1 MSILQ
6 NAKIMTKVL
15 APLVFMSVIAIASIL
30 YMSWHYRDAN
40 DRYSEFI
47 ASDNRATLL
56 LSQANTS
63 LHTAAYVAYKV
74 LAYDQQSPEMKQLLE
89 SYSSTTKTAI
99 ERLEAARARL
109 PEAAGDIDGMIAS
122 AHAIFAELDKA
133 IELETRSENAAAQIL
148 LAEQDI
154 AVNELRKT
162 LAGFI
167 DKNTAFIDEQSDRL
181 SAETNF
187 TIDTALAVLG
197 IVLFAAIAASLAI
210 TVYGITRPVNALRQ
224 RMLGLAEGETEMP
237 VFGLGRKD
245 EVGQMASAVAVFR
258 DNAIER
264 IRLEREAEKGRSLSE
279 SERLEREKQ
288 KVQEAA
294 TIQGAVDALAS
305 GLEHLSNG
313 DMTYRIE
320 QPFGLNLDGLRGNF
334 NTSMVKLQSTL
345 QRVEE
350 STRSINAGAQEMRS
364 GADDLARRTEQQ
376 AASVEETAAALEEI
390 TTAVKDSARRAEET
404 GALVARTRQGAE
416 RSGGVVRDAVEAMQL
431 IEKSSGEITSI
442 ISVID
447 EIAFQTNLLA
457 LNAGVEA
464 ARAGEAG
471 KGFAVVAQEVRE
483 LAQRS
488 AAAAKDIK
496 NLIGASSHQVQAGV
510 HKVRETGAALGMIAT
525 EVQEINRNVMA
536 IVEAAREQSIGLG
549 EINTAV
555 NAMDQ
560 GTQQNAA
567 MVEQTTAATHSL
579 STDVSALTQLLAQ
592 FKLHGRGAAPAAT
605 TQTAHVVTKASVP
618 RALVRKVANA
628 FSGSAAIAR
637 APQSDSWEE
646 F

>member
-15 APLVFMSVIAIASIL
+15 TPLIFMSVIAIASVL
-30 YMSWHYRDAN
+30 YLAWSYYKADES
-40 DRYSEFI
+40 YSAFVT
-47 ASDNRATLL
+47 SDNQATLL
-56 LSQANTS
+56 LSRANTS
-63 LHTAAYVAYKV
+63 MHTAAYVAYKV
-74 LAYDQQSPEMKQLLE
+74 LAYDGDSAEMPGLVK
-89 SYSSTTKTAI
+89 SYADNSKAAI
-99 ERLEAARARL
+99 ERFELAKARL
-109 PEAAGDIDGMIAS
+109 PEAARDIDGMIEKAR
-122 AHAIFAELDKA
+122 AIFAGLDKA
-133 IELETRSENAAAQIL
+133 VELGSRNEKDQSRAIL
-148 LAEQDI
+148 SEQDVAII
-154 AVNELRKT
+154 ALRKV
-162 LAGFI
+162 LGSFL
-167 DKNTAFIDEQSDRL
+167 DENTAAIDTESVAL
-181 SAETNF
+181 TMETKF
-187 TIDTALAVLG
+187 TIMISLAALGV
-197 IVLFAAIAASLAI
+197 VLFAALAASLAI
-210 TVYGITRPVNALRQ
+210 TVYGITRPVSALRQ
-224 RMLGLAEGETEMP
+224 RMLALAEGETQTP

-264 IRLEREAEKGRSLSE
+264 IRIEQEAEAGRSLSE
-279 SERLEREKQ
+279 SERLEREQQ
-288 KVQEAA
+288 KTQEAA
-294 TIQGAVDALAS
+294 TIQVAVDALAA
-305 GLEHLSNG
+305 GLQHLSNG

-364 GADDLARRTEQQ
+364 GADDLSRRTEQQ

-390 TTAVKDSARRAEET
+390 TTAVKDSARRAEEAGT
-404 GALVARTRQGAE
+404 LVARTREGAE
-416 RSGGVVRDAVEAMQL
+416 RSGVVVRDAVEAMQL
-431 IEKSSGEITSI
+431 IEKSSGEITNI

-496 NLIGASSHQVQAGV
+496 NLIGASSQQVQAGV
-510 HKVRETGAALGMIAT
+510 HKVRETGAALSTIST

-536 IVEAAREQSIGLG
+536 IVEAAREQSIGLA

-579 STDVSALTQLLAQ
+579 STDVSTLTQLLAQ
-592 FKLHGRGAAPAAT
+592 FKLNHLSVAVAAT
-605 TQTAHVVTKASVP
+605 P
-618 RALVRKVANA
+618 RAVDKPSPARTLAHKVASA
-628 FSGSAAIAR
+628 FSGSAALAK
-637 APQSDSWEE
+637 APQGESWEE

>member
-1 MSILQ
+1 MAGLKESYAENVKIAMERFEG
-6 NAKIMTKVL
+6 AKKSFPEGSADIQGFIETAKAIFPELDRAVEY
-15 APLVFMSVIAIASIL
+15 ASNNRNDEAIAILAKQDLEIIKLRKSIVAWL
-30 YMSWHYRDAN
+30 DKG
-40 DRYSEFI
+40 I
-47 ASDNRATLL
+47 ASVDAQSEQL
-56 LSQANTS
+56 
-63 LHTAAYVAYKV
+63 TAGAHF
-74 LAYDQQSPEMKQLLE
+74 
-89 SYSSTTKTAI
+89 TA
-99 ERLEAARARL
+99 
-109 PEAAGDIDGMIAS
+109 DMS
-122 AHAIFAELDKA
+122 
-133 IELETRSENAAAQIL
+133 
-148 LAEQDI
+148 
-154 AVNELRKT
+154 
-162 LAGFI
+162 
-167 DKNTAFIDEQSDRL
+167 
-181 SAETNF
+181 
-187 TIDTALAVLG
+187 LAVLG
-197 IVLFAAIAASLAI
+197 AVLLAAIAASLAV
-210 TVYGITRPVNALRQ
+210 TVYGITRPINALRQ
-224 RMLGLAEGETEMP
+224 RMLSLAEGETQHP
-237 VFGLGRKD
+237 VFGLTRKD
-245 EVGQMASAVAVFR
+245 EVGQMATAVAVFR

-264 IRLEREAEKGRSLSE
+264 IRLEQEAEAGRSLSE

-288 KVQEAA
+288 KAQEAA
-294 TIQGAVDALAS
+294 TIQHVVDELAG
-305 GLEHLSNG
+305 GLEQLSNG
-313 DMTYRIE
+313 NVTYRIQ
-320 QPFGLNLDGLRGNF
+320 QPFGLNLDGLRNNF
-334 NTSMVKLQSTL
+334 NGSMDKLQSTL

-390 TTAVKDSARRAEET
+390 TTAVKDSARRAEEAGT
-404 GALVARTRQGAE
+404 LVARTRDGAE
-416 RSGGVVRDAVEAMQL
+416 RSGVVVRDAVEAMQL
-431 IEKSSGEITSI
+431 IEKSSGEITNI

-510 HKVRETGAALGMIAT
+510 HKVRETGAALGTIAT

-536 IVEAAREQSIGLG
+536 IVEAAREQSIGLA

-592 FKLHGRGAAPAAT
+592 FKLQDRGAAPAAT
-605 TQTAHVVTKASVP
+605 IQSPHVVAKASAP

-628 FSGSAAIAR
+628 FSGSAALAQ
-637 APQSDSWEE
+637 APQGDSWEE

>member
-1 MSILQ
+1 
-6 NAKIMTKVL
+6 
-15 APLVFMSVIAIASIL
+15 
-30 YMSWHYRDAN
+30 
-40 DRYSEFI
+40 
-47 ASDNRATLL
+47 
-56 LSQANTS
+56 
-63 LHTAAYVAYKV
+63 
-74 LAYDQQSPEMKQLLE
+74 MKQLLE
-89 SYSSTTKTAI
+89 SYASTTKTAI
-99 ERLEAARARL
+99 ERLEKARTHLPAAAAEIDRMIAAAR
-109 PEAAGDIDGMIAS
+109 
-122 AHAIFAELDKA
+122 AIFAELDKA
-133 IELETRSENAAAQIL
+133 VELGARNENDAARII

-154 AVNELRKT
+154 AIIELRKM

-167 DKNTAFIDEQSDRL
+167 DANTASIDEQSMRL
-181 SAETNF
+181 SADANF
-187 TIDTALAVLG
+187 TIDIALASLA
-197 IVLFAAIAASLAI
+197 IVLLAAFLASLAI

-224 RMLGLAEGETEMP
+224 RMHGLADGETETP

-245 EVGQMASAVAVFR
+245 EVGQMAAAVAVFR

-264 IRLEREAEKGRSLSE
+264 IRLERDAEAGRSLSE
-279 SERLEREKQ
+279 KERLEREKQ
-288 KVQEAA
+288 KAHEAA
-294 TIQGAVDALAS
+294 TIQEAVDSLAS

-345 QRVEE
+345 QRAEE

-376 AASVEETAAALEEI
+376 AASVEQTAAALEEI
-390 TTAVKDSARRAEET
+390 TTAVKDSARRAEEAGT
-404 GALVARTRQGAE
+404 LVARTREGAE
-416 RSGGVVRDAVEAMQL
+416 RSGVVVRDAVEAMQL

-496 NLIGASSHQVQAGV
+496 HLIGASSHQVQAGV
-510 HKVRETGAALGMIAT
+510 QKVRETGAALSTIAT

-536 IVEAAREQSIGLG
+536 IVEAAREQSIGLS

-579 STDVSALTQLLAQ
+579 SGDVSALTELLAQ
-592 FKLHGRGAAPAAT
+592 FRLRDRGAASAA
-605 TQTAHVVTKASVP
+605 VVPLSPVAAKVSPP
-618 RALVRKVANA
+618 RTLVRKVANA
-628 FSGSAAIAR
+628 FSGSAALAH
-637 APQSDSWEE
+637 APQGDSWEE

>member
-1 MSILQ
+1 MSILR

-15 APLVFMSVIAIASIL
+15 TPLVFLSVIAIASVL
-30 YMSWHYRDAN
+30 YLSWNYRNAD
-40 DRYSEFI
+40 DRYSDFI
-47 ASDNRATLL
+47 AGDNRATLL
-56 LSQANTS
+56 LSRANTS

-74 LAYDQQSPEMKQLLE
+74 LAYDGQAPEMKQLLE
-89 SYSSTTKTAI
+89 SYAGATKTVI
-99 ERLEAARARL
+99 ERFEIARTRL
-109 PEAAGDIDGMIAS
+109 PGAAAQIDGMIAETR
-122 AHAIFAELDKA
+122 AIFAELDKA
-133 IELETRSENAAAQIL
+133 VELGARNENDAARAIL
-148 LAEQDI
+148 VEQDI
-154 AVNELRKT
+154 AIIALRKK

-167 DKNTAFIDEQSDRL
+167 DDNTASIDEQSSRL
-181 SAETNF
+181 SAEANF
-187 TIDTALAVLG
+187 TINTTLT
-197 IVLFAAIAASLAI
+197 SLAI
-210 TVYGITRPVNALRQ
+210 VLLAAFFTSLAMTVYGITRPVNALRE
-224 RMLGLAEGETEMP
+224 RMLGLAEGDTGTP
-237 VFGLGRKD
+237 IFGLGRKD
-245 EVGQMASAVAVFR
+245 EVGQMAAAVAVFR

-264 IRLEREAEKGRSLSE
+264 IRLEQEAEAGRKLSE
-279 SERLEREKQ
+279 HDRLEQERRKA
-288 KVQEAA
+288 QEAA
-294 TIQGAVDALAS
+294 AIQEVVDSLAS

-320 QPFGLNLDGLRGNF
+320 QSFGLNLDGLRGNF
-334 NTSMVKLQSTL
+334 NESMVKLQSTL

-390 TTAVKDSARRAEET
+390 TTAVKDSARRAEEAGT
-404 GALVARTRQGAE
+404 LVARTREGAE
-416 RSGGVVRDAVEAMQL
+416 RSGVVVRDAVEAMQL
-431 IEKSSGEITSI
+431 IEKSSGEITNI

-496 NLIGASSHQVQAGV
+496 HLIGASSQQVQAGV
-510 HKVRETGAALGMIAT
+510 AKVRETGDALSTIAV

-536 IVEAAREQSIGLG
+536 IVEAAREQSIGLS

-567 MVEQTTAATHSL
+567 MVEETTAATHSL
-579 STDVSALTQLLAQ
+579 SGDVSALTQLLAQ
-592 FKLHGRGAAPAAT
+592 FKLQDRVAAIATVKQVANGVEKPSPA
-605 TQTAHVVTKASVP
+605 
-618 RALVRKVANA
+618 RALVRKVANT
-628 FSGSAAIAR
+628 FSGSAAFAQ
-637 APQSDSWEE
+637 APQGDSWEE

>member
-1 MSILQ
+1 MSILP

-15 APLVFMSVIAIASIL
+15 APLVFMSVIAIASVL
-30 YMSWHYRDAN
+30 YLSWSYREAD
-40 DRYSEFI
+40 DRYSDFI
-47 ASDNRATLL
+47 AGDNRATLL
-56 LSQANTS
+56 LSRANTS
-63 LHTAAYVAYKV
+63 LHTAGYVAYKV
-74 LAYDQQSPEMKQLLE
+74 LAYDQQAPEMNQLLE
-89 SYSSTTKTAI
+89 SYTDTTRTAI

-109 PEAAGDIDGMIAS
+109 PQAAADIDGMIA
-122 AHAIFAELDKA
+122 AARAIFAELDKA
-133 IELETRSENAAAQIL
+133 IELETHHENDAARVIL
-148 LAEQDI
+148 AKQDI
-154 AVNELRKT
+154 AIIALRKV

-167 DKNTAFIDEQSDRL
+167 DANTASIDEQSERL
-181 SAETNF
+181 SIDANF
-187 TIDTALAVLG
+187 TIDTALASLA
-197 IVLFAAIAASLAI
+197 IVLLSAFLASLAI

-224 RMLGLAEGETEMP
+224 RMLELAQGNTEAP

-245 EVGQMASAVAVFR
+245 EVGQMAAAVAVFR
-258 DNAIER
+258 DNAVER
-264 IRLEREAEKGRSLSE
+264 IRLEREADAGRSQSE

-288 KVQEAA
+288 KTQEAA
-294 TIQGAVDALAS
+294 TIESAVDALAE
-305 GLEHLSNG
+305 GLERLSNG
-313 DMTYRIE
+313 DMTYRID
-320 QPFGLNLDGLRGNF
+320 QPFGLNLDGLRTNF
-334 NTSMVKLQSTL
+334 NSSMVKLQSTL

-364 GADDLARRTEQQ
+364 GADDLAHRTEQQ

-390 TTAVKDSARRAEET
+390 TTAVKDSARRAEEAGT
-404 GALVARTRQGAE
+404 LVARTREGAE
-416 RSGGVVRDAVEAMQL
+416 RSGNVVRDAIAAMHL
-431 IEKSSGEITSI
+431 IEKSSGEITNI

-496 NLIGASSHQVQAGV
+496 TLIGASSQQVQAGV
-510 HKVRETGAALGMIAT
+510 AKVRETGDALGTIAT
-525 EVQEINRNVMA
+525 EVQEINRNVAA
-536 IVEAAREQSIGLG
+536 IVEAAREQSIGLS

-579 STDVSALTQLLAQ
+579 STDVATLAQLLAQ
-592 FKLHGRGAAPAAT
+592 FRLADRSAAT
-605 TQTAHVVTKASVP
+605 VAAATPKSVTRPSP
-618 RALVRKVANA
+618 SHRLVHKVASA
-628 FSGSAAIAR
+628 FSGGAAR
-637 APQSDSWEE
+637 ALSHQGDSWEE